1 MRSIS
6 LLKKTMACWRV
17 KVKPASRIVPVL
29 AIAAALT
36 TSGAL
41 AQQSQA
47 KPGKQTDSGHSGM
60 MAANMEDQC
69 KQMMTM
75 HNQMMADM
83 KAMDAGL
90 DQKVAAM
97 NAAKGNTKVDA
108 MAAVINEMATQRK
121 QMMAKTSS
129 MRDQMMA
136 HMGEHMAQPGSTGMG
151 QSMAQ
156 CPMMTGMKGMEGM
169 KGMKGMNKKPG
180 DAPKEQK

>member
-1 MRSIS
+1 MRSLV
-6 LLKKTMACWRV
+6 LLKTTAARWLV
-17 KVKPASRIVPVL
+17 KVKATSRAVPVL
-29 AIAAALT
+29 AIMAALT

-47 KPGKQTDSGHSGM
+47 KPGKHTDSGHSGM
-60 MAANMEDQC
+60 MTAKMGDHC

-97 NAAKGNTKVDA
+97 NAAEGNAKVDA
-108 MAAVINEMATQRK
+108 MAAVINEMATHRK
-121 QMMAKTSS
+121 QMMAKTSN

-136 HMGEHMAQPGSTGMG
+136 HMGEHMAQPGGTGMG

-156 CPMMTGMKGMEGM
+156 CPMMKGM
-169 KGMKGMNKKPG
+169 KGMKDMN
-180 DAPKEQK
+180 EQPADPHKDHREQQK

>member
-1 MRSIS
+1 MRSLA
-6 LLKKTMACWRV
+6 LLKTTAARWLVQVKTT
-17 KVKPASRIVPVL
+17 SRAVPVL

-47 KPGKQTDSGHSGM
+47 KPGRQTDSGHSGM
-60 MAANMEDQC
+60 MTANMGDQC

-97 NAAKGNTKVDA
+97 NAAKGNVKVDA
-108 MAAVINEMATQRK
+108 MAAVINEMATHRK
-121 QMMAKTSS
+121 QMMAKASN

-136 HMGEHMAQPGSTGMG
+136 HMGEHMAQPGGTGMG

-156 CPMMTGMKGMEGM
+156 CPMM
-169 KGMKGMNKKPG
+169 KGMKDMDEKAAGH
-180 DAPKEQK
+180 KEHHEQQK

>member
-1 MRSIS
+1 M
-6 LLKKTMACWRV
+6 
-17 KVKPASRIVPVL
+17 KVKTTSRLVPVL
-29 AIAAALT
+29 ALAAALT
-36 TSGAL
+36 TSGGL
-41 AQQSQA
+41 AQQIPPKA
-47 KPGKQTDSGHSGM
+47 GKQPGSGQSGM
-60 MAANMEDQC
+60 MSGNMGDHC

-90 DQKVAAM
+90 DQRVAAM
-97 NAAKGNTKVDA
+97 NAAKGNAKVDA

-136 HMGEHMAQPGSTGMG
+136 HMGEHMAQPGGTGMG

-156 CPMMTGMKGMEGM
+156 CPMMRSMKGMDEKAAG
-169 KGMKGMNKKPG
+169 
-180 DAPKEQK
+180 APKEHHEQQK